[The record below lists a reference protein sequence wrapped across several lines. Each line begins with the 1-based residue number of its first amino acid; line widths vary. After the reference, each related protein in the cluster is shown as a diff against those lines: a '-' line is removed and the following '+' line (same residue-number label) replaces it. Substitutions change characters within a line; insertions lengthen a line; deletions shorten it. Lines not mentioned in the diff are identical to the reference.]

1 MKTRERKRQRRPAEK
16 QELQLVYTQ
25 PKVFNRNRFL
35 LRLATVLAIV
45 LALLFAMSIFFRVET
60 VNVSGVEK
68 YTEYDVYEASGISQ
82 GEYLLTL
89 SKSQISSKILQ
100 QLPYVNTVRI
110 GISLPGTVNIEVEEL
125 AVCYAVQAQDDAWWL
140 IDSRGKVLE
149 QVPAAQASTHTKLKG
164 FVLAHPEVAQQA
176 VALEPEPEGTLP
188 DGETVPVTVTARERL
203 DTAITVLQLME
214 QKGILGQAA
223 SVDVTKLTD
232 VQIWYGDQYHIL
244 LGDGNSLPY
253 KMQLVKGAIDQ
264 MGAYRNGT
272 LDVSFTIRPD
282 EVVYTPFE

>member
-89 SKSQISSKILQ
+89 SKSQISSRILQ

-125 AVCYAVQAQDDAWWL
+125 AVCYAVQAQDEAWWL

-232 VQIWYGDQYHIL
+232 VQIWYGDQYQIL

>member
-89 SKSQISSKILQ
+89 SKSQISSRILQ

-125 AVCYAVQAQDDAWWL
+125 AVCYAVQAQDEAWWL

-188 DGETVPVTVTARERL
+188 DGETVPVTVTAKERL

-232 VQIWYGDQYHIL
+232 VQIWYGDQYQIL